1 MEINPKKLI
10 YIYVYG
16 EYISITTF
24 SLHQNKK
31 WLRKITKYK
40 KKKKIVSIQAARK
53 EVIEMR
59 L

>member
-31 WLRKITKYK
+31 QLRKITKYIK
-40 KKKKIVSIQAARK
+40 ENFVSRQAARK

-59 L
+59 R

>member
-40 KKKKIVSIQAARK
+40 KKNCQYTSS
-53 EVIEMR
+53 
-59 L
+59 